1 MDEDREEHEPS
12 PSQRR
17 LFIPSLVTASFAS
30 GPISVLAALLLIDI
44 GDTFNTSVG
53 IAGQINT
60 SYSAIA
66 VVSALLM
73 GALSIKF
80 KHKSLLLVGLFI
92 IVLSAIGCYLALDFP
107 SFLISYSL
115 SGVGFAV
122 VTPMTFAI
130 VGEHVSLEKR
140 ATTVGM
146 VVAGGA
152 LVYVIG
158 APIIAVMAGYG
169 GWRFPLFG
177 LVLPILLISLFLAF
191 LGLPSAS
198 APSNSV
204 NGSTYLQSFK
214 KILSNR
220 SAVACLIGDALRAG
234 AFVAV
239 VVYAASFVRERFLVS
254 TSLASFVLLGGAL
267 CYAIGSV
274 ASGLLVNR
282 IGRKASTVLTAL
294 SSGVFTTVFAFVPI
308 LWLSV
313 LLILCA
319 SWFFGMVAS
328 AANNLT
334 LEQLPRL
341 RGTLMSV
348 DAAAVN
354 LGSAL
359 GAAVGGAALIAFGY
373 EGLGVSLGLLGVVG
387 ATIVS
392 FLAVD
397 PAKPRTPRE
406 PPLSSSAV

>member
-1 MDEDREEHEPS
+1 MNGNPEAYEPRAS
-12 PSQRR
+12 PRR
-17 LFIPSLVTASFAS
+17 LFLLSLVTAGFAS

-66 VVSALLM
+66 VVSALLI

-80 KHKSLLLVGLFI
+80 KHKSLLLAGLLLI
-92 IVLSAIGCYLALDFP
+92 ILSAIGCYLASDFP

-115 SGVGFAV
+115 SGAGFAV
-122 VTPMTFAI
+122 VTPMTFAM

-140 ATTVGM
+140 ATAVAI

-158 APIIAVMAGYG
+158 APVIAVMAGYG

-177 LVLPILLISLFLAF
+177 FVLPVLLISVFLAF

-198 APSNSV
+198 ANPSNSF

-220 SAVACLIGDALRAG
+220 SAVACLTGDAFRAG

-254 TSLASFVLLGGAL
+254 TSLASLVLLGGAL

-274 ASGLLVNR
+274 ASGLLVNK
-282 IGRKASTVLTAL
+282 IGRKASTVSTAL
-294 SSGVFTTVFAFVPI
+294 FSGAFTVVFAFVPI

-328 AANNLT
+328 AANSLT
-334 LEQLPRL
+334 LEQIPRL

-359 GAAVGGAALIAFGY
+359 GAAVGGVTLIAFGY
-373 EGLGVSLGLLGVVG
+373 EGLGGALGLLAVVG
-387 ATIVS
+387 AIIVS

-397 PAKPRTPRE
+397 PSKP
-406 PPLSSSAV
+406 

>member
-1 MDEDREEHEPS
+1 MSGNPEAYEPRAS
-12 PSQRR
+12 PRR
-17 LFIPSLVTASFAS
+17 LFLPSLVTASFAS
-30 GPISVLAALLLIDI
+30 GPISVLAALLLVDI
-44 GDTFNTSVG
+44 GDTFNTPVG

-66 VVSALLM
+66 VVSALLI

-80 KHKSLLLVGLFI
+80 KHKSLLLAGLLL
-92 IVLSAIGCYLALDFP
+92 IVLSALGCYLASDFP

-115 SGVGFAV
+115 SGAGFAV
-122 VTPMTFAI
+122 VTPMTFAM

-140 ATTVGM
+140 ATAVGI

-152 LVYVIG
+152 LVYVLG
-158 APIIAVMAGYG
+158 APVIAVMAGYG

-177 LVLPILLISLFLAF
+177 FVLPVLLISLFLAF

-198 APSNSV
+198 ANPSNSV

-220 SAVACLIGDALRAG
+220 SAVACLTGDAFRAG

-254 TSLASFVLLGGAL
+254 TSLASLVLLGGAL

-274 ASGLLVNR
+274 ASGLLVNK
-282 IGRKASTVLTAL
+282 IGRKASTVSTAL
-294 SSGVFTTVFAFVPI
+294 FSGAFTVVFAFVPI

-328 AANNLT
+328 AANSLT
-334 LEQLPRL
+334 LEQIPRL

-359 GAAVGGAALIAFGY
+359 GAAVGGVTLIAFGY
-373 EGLGVSLGLLGVVG
+373 EGLGGSLGLLAVVG
-387 ATIVS
+387 AIIVS

-397 PAKPRTPRE
+397 PSKP
-406 PPLSSSAV
+406 

>member
-1 MDEDREEHEPS
+1 
-12 PSQRR
+12 
-17 LFIPSLVTASFAS
+17 
-30 GPISVLAALLLIDI
+30 
-44 GDTFNTSVG
+44 
-53 IAGQINT
+53 
-60 SYSAIA
+60 
-66 VVSALLM
+66 
-73 GALSIKF
+73 
-80 KHKSLLLVGLFI
+80 
-92 IVLSAIGCYLALDFP
+92 
-107 SFLISYSL
+107 
-115 SGVGFAV
+115 
-122 VTPMTFAI
+122 
-130 VGEHVSLEKR
+130 
-140 ATTVGM
+140 
-146 VVAGGA
+146 
-152 LVYVIG
+152 
-158 APIIAVMAGYG
+158 
-169 GWRFPLFG
+169 
-177 LVLPILLISLFLAF
+177 
-191 LGLPSAS
+191 
-198 APSNSV
+198 
-204 NGSTYLQSFK
+204 
-214 KILSNR
+214 
-220 SAVACLIGDALRAG
+220 
-234 AFVAV
+234 

-406 PPLSSSAV
+406 PPLGSSAV